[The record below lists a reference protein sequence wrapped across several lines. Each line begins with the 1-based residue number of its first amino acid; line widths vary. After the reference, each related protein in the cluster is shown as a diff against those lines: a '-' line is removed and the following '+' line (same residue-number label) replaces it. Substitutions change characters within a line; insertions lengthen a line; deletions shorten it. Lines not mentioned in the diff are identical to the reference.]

1 MVKNNNKYGSE
12 SEPPSVSIIVPAYN
26 SEATIERCLRAL
38 QNQTYPH
45 DRYEIIVVDDASTDK
60 TTEIASKAGVIVA
73 AEGKLGKSGV
83 RNLGARRATG
93 EIILFT
99 DSDCEPIPSWIE
111 LMVAPFIDRDIA
123 GVKGAYWSQQS
134 NLVARFTQIEVEER
148 YRRMAQQESI
158 NFIDTYAAGYRREI
172 FLANNGFDETLS
184 EDEDQDL
191 SFRLA
196 RQGYK
201 MVFAPQARVYHQH
214 TTSVRHYI
222 KRKYSI
228 GTWKPLLMNRYPER
242 FISDSRTPQ
251 SLKIQMGLVLLMIGL
266 AVPALYSRNAR
277 RWLIFTILS
286 FLAACLPFLRL
297 TLQYDRK
304 IGLIA
309 VPMLWLRA
317 AALALGY
324 LNGLLRFRTRKD
336 A

>member
-1 MVKNNNKYGSE
+1 MVENKNNRGSD
-12 SEPPSVSIIVPAYN
+12 SEPPTVSIIVPAFN
-26 SEATIERCLRAL
+26 SEVTIGRCLRAL
-38 QNQTYPH
+38 HNQTYPQ

-60 TTEIASKAGVIVA
+60 TAEIASKAGVLVV

-83 RNLGARRATG
+83 RNLGAQRATG

-99 DSDCEPIPSWIE
+99 DSDCEPIPNWIE
-111 LMVAPFIDRDIA
+111 LMVAPFIEVDVA
-123 GVKGAYWSQQS
+123 GVKGAYWSQQTD
-134 NLVARFTQIEVEER
+134 LVARFTQIEVEER

-172 FLANNGFDETLS
+172 FLANNGFDETLP

-201 MVFAPQARVYHQH
+201 MVFVPQARVFHQH
-214 TTSVRHYI
+214 TTSVGHYVR
-222 KRKYSI
+222 RKYSI
-228 GTWKPLLMNRYPER
+228 GTWKPLLINRYPER

-266 AVPALYSRNAR
+266 VVPALFSRHAR
-277 RWLIFTILS
+277 RWLIYTILS
-286 FLAACLPFLRL
+286 FLVACLPFLRQ
-297 TLQYDRK
+297 TIQYDRE

-324 LNGLLRFRTRKD
+324 LNGLIRFRTRKD